1 MKKSTFIG
9 STVSVLLL
17 FSVISYSR
25 TYIQQQD
32 PKPAQPNQ
40 QTVPPANPAT
50 GTTAS
55 TEAKDTI
62 SAVPADS
69 TAESVTPAPV
79 AKNVEPVVLGETYTA
94 TAYSLRGRT
103 ASGKPVARG
112 VIAADPRVLPLGTRV
127 RIDAGEFSGEYVV
140 ADTGGAVKGRRVD
153 IWTPTAREAM
163 RFGRRAVKL
172 TVLELGGKRKN
183 AAVRPRRVTAVSS
196 TMTIDQG
203 AKQNQ

>member
-9 STVSVLLL
+9 STVGVLLL

-32 PKPAQPNQ
+32 PKPVQPNQ
-40 QTVPPANPAT
+40 QTGLPANPAT
-50 GTTAS
+50 GTTPS
-55 TEAKDTI
+55 TDAKDAS

-69 TAESVTPAPV
+69 TAESVTAAPAAKNIEPT

-112 VIAADPRVLPLGTRV
+112 VIAADPR
-127 RIDAGEFSGEYVV
+127 
-140 ADTGGAVKGRRVD
+140 
-153 IWTPTAREAM
+153 
-163 RFGRRAVKL
+163 
-172 TVLELGGKRKN
+172 
-183 AAVRPRRVTAVSS
+183 
-196 TMTIDQG
+196 
-203 AKQNQ
+203 

>member
-9 STVSVLLL
+9 STVSMLLL

-32 PKPAQPNQ
+32 PKPTQPNQ
-40 QTVPPANPAT
+40 QTVLPANPAT

-55 TEAKDTI
+55 TETKDAS
-62 SAVPADS
+62 SAVPANS
-69 TAESVTPAPV
+69 TAETVTVAPT

-112 VIAADPRVLPLGTRV
+112 VWVTLLRV
-127 RIDAGEFSGEYVV
+127 AGEMPCFV
-140 ADTGGAVKGRRVD
+140 
-153 IWTPTAREAM
+153 
-163 RFGRRAVKL
+163 
-172 TVLELGGKRKN
+172 
-183 AAVRPRRVTAVSS
+183 
-196 TMTIDQG
+196 
-203 AKQNQ
+203 